1 MKLLEIATGEAPVL
15 REVAT
20 PVDKIDLSLQQLID
34 EMIFTMRD
42 ANGVGL
48 AAPQISKSIR
58 LVVIETPPEYDDEDE
73 VIPDSRQLHVMI
85 NPEITNAS
93 RKTTMGIEGCLSLP
107 GFVGEVSRSHA
118 IMVEFLDRR
127 GKKQRLRL
135 KGWDA
140 RIVQHEVDHLDGVM
154 YTDKLTA
161 AEHYWTDEEYE
172 KMLEEAAA
180 EREAEELE

>member
-15 REVAT
+15 RKVAA

-48 AAPQISKSIR
+48 AAPQISKQMR
-58 LVVIETPPEYDDEDE
+58 LVVIETPPEYDDDE

-93 RKTTMGIEGCLSLP
+93 RKTTTGIEGCLSLP

-140 RIVQHEVDHLDGVM
+140 RIVQHEVDHLDGIM
-154 YTDKLTA
+154 YTDKLTSP
-161 AEHYWTDEEYE
+161 ENYWTDEEYE
-172 KMLEEAAA
+172 KMIEEAAA
-180 EREAEELE
+180 QREAEELE